1 MPVLKRNSFFLKKI
15 FTWSFI
21 LRSIMIISLILAFW
35 KKDYLW
41 VFGTFIG
48 IFISFLP
55 TIFKQDIK
63 ITLPWIFDFFIALIT
78 VFHVGGRLLNY
89 YIDIPGYILF
99 TRFLISLFAAFIS
112 FTLIYILDEHW
123 EGLKMDKYAMAFVAV
138 IVTMSFGVI
147 FEFVKWLNITGTYY
161 VKTNYVLMLNLTLD
175 TLAGIIIA
183 VIGVYLIK
191 KGEFD
196 EITEEFGRQISENVI
211 HRKKPS
217 EKQKN

>member
-1 MPVLKRNSFFLKKI
+1 MPVHKKDSFFLKKI

-21 LRSIMIISLILAFW
+21 LRAIMIISLILALW

-78 VFHVGGRLLNY
+78 VLHTGGRLLDY
-89 YIDIPGYILF
+89 YINIPGYILF
-99 TRFLISLFAAFIS
+99 TRFIISLFAAFIS
-112 FTLIYILDEHW
+112 FTLIYVLDEYW
-123 EGLKMDKYAMAFVAV
+123 EGLKMNKYAMAFVAV

-161 VKTNYVLMLNLTLD
+161 VRTNYVLMLNLTLD
-175 TLAGIIIA
+175 TIAGIIIA
-183 VIGVYLIK
+183 IIGVILIK

-196 EITEEFGRQISENVI
+196 DITEDFGRQINETVI
-211 HRKKPS
+211 NRKKS
-217 EKQKN
+217 SDKK

>member
-1 MPVLKRNSFFLKKI
+1 MPVLKPDSFFLKKI

-21 LRSIMIISLILAFW
+21 LRAVMIISLILALW
-35 KKDYLW
+35 KKDYVW

-78 VFHVGGRLLNY
+78 VLHVGGRLLDY
-89 YIDIPGYILF
+89 YINIPGYILF
-99 TRFLISLFAAFIS
+99 TRFIISLFAAFIS
-112 FTLIYILDEHW
+112 FTLIYILDEYW
-123 EGLKMDKYAMAFVAV
+123 EGLKMNKYAMAFVAV

-175 TLAGIIIA
+175 TMAGIIIA
-183 VIGVYLIK
+183 IIGVILIK

-196 EITEEFGRQISENVI
+196 EMTEDFGRQINESVI
-211 HRKKPS
+211 HRKKIK
-217 EKQKN
+217 EEDK